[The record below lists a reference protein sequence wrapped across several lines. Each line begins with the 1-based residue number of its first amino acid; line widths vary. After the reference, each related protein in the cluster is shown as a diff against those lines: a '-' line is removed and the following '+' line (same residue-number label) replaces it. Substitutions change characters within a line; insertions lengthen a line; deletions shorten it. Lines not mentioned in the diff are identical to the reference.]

1 MRTIFIGALGN
12 FLDEMVL
19 CWTISRYSWRWLGS
33 NRKIQCRSETVDT
46 NACKTH
52 LLTGLKRWFEMRKG
66 SSTILL
72 SPSKPSS
79 NLGWLG
85 FFSPFPKPPPY
96 YFQLAV
102 LNSRY
107 SWHSE
112 WESYPKLNL
121 QIHGALC
128 ARAAENLNRL
138 MLFKIPNKT
147 APAMTAFSRLMDQ
160 PKIWSNM

>member
-1 MRTIFIGALGN
+1 VHGTGKARKVDIN
-12 FLDEMVL
+12 LD
-19 CWTISRYSWRWLGS
+19 
-33 NRKIQCRSETVDT
+33 
-46 NACKTH
+46 KTH
-52 LLTGLKRWFEMRKG
+52 FLTGLKRWFEMRKG